1 MKIQLGLVMVG
12 VMMKQT
18 MKAVN
23 LMVVTVAK
31 MIITIGMT
39 IVMIATV
46 LRNETFVVIKL
57 HHT

>member
-1 MKIQLGLVMVG
+1 MVG

-46 LRNETFVVIKL
+46 LRNEIFVVITL